1 MNTKTTQ
8 NIADIIDLHLPLAEK
23 TVQQDS
29 KQTNLDSLSIAL
41 FEQNFIQLWQELT
54 HSFEKLLQ
62 ELGKKRQNVDTDLKK
77 QVEATLQICRTDT
90 GIPCISEIESRV
102 EIENSYEIVY
112 EQYLNEVR
120 AHFLQNLLSLDH
132 ELGRSLER
140 VKSQIAEILINKT
153 NLGKLTASKSSEFI
167 QVLATIIPD
176 QLISSIPSQLKI
188 AFQMLAECKLSYRE
202 FILYRIR
209 PHIDGLTPKQPE
221 TPQLTNSPSAEQIFL
236 NLKIAHAQSLR
247 KCEMALKQLLSEP
260 NELAFAIAEEFVDRT
275 IRTPDVEHEW
285 QVLLQKVQPNWDDFF
300 SNPEQIQRQWI
311 HPTQQTTDTNIV
323 VSEVDTI
330 FTLMDF

>member
-1 MNTKTTQ
+1 MNTHTTQ
-8 NIADIIDLHLPLAEK
+8 NITDIIDHHLSFAEK
-23 TVQQDS
+23 TVQKYS
-29 KQTNLDSLSIAL
+29 KQTNLDSQSIAL
-41 FEQNFIQLWQELT
+41 FEHNFIQLWQELT

-77 QVEATLQICRTDT
+77 QVEVTLQICRTDT
-90 GIPCISEIESRV
+90 GIPSISEIERRV
-102 EIENSYEIVY
+102 QIENSYEIVY

-120 AHFLQNLLSLDH
+120 AHFLQNLLSLEH

-153 NLGKLTASKSSEFI
+153 ILGKFTASKSSEFI

-176 QLISSIPSQLKI
+176 QLISTIPSQLKI
-188 AFQMLAECKLSYRE
+188 AFQILAECKLSYRE

-247 KCEMALKQLLSEP
+247 KCEIALKQLLSEP

-275 IRTPDVEHEW
+275 IRTADVENEW

-300 SNPEQIQRQWI
+300 AKPEQIQRKWI
-311 HPTQQTTDTNIV
+311 HSTQQTTDTNIV

>member
-1 MNTKTTQ
+1 MNTNTTE
-8 NIADIIDLHLPLAEK
+8 NITDIIDQHLPLVEK
-23 TVQQDS
+23 TVQKDL
-29 KQTNLDSLSIAL
+29 KQTNLDSQSIAL

-54 HSFEKLLQ
+54 DSFEKLVW
-62 ELGKKRQNVDTDLKK
+62 ELSKKRQNIDADLKK
-77 QVEATLQICRTDT
+77 QVEITLQVCRTDT
-90 GIPCISEIESRV
+90 GIPSISEIQRRF
-102 EIENSYEIVY
+102 EIENRYEIVY

-153 NLGKLTASKSSEFI
+153 DLGKFTASKSSEFI
-167 QVLATIIPD
+167 QVLATEIPD
-176 QLISSIPSQLKI
+176 QLIPNIPSQLKI
-188 AFQMLAECKLSYRE
+188 AFQILAECKLSYRE

-209 PHIDGLTPKQPE
+209 PHIDGLTPKEVE
-221 TPQLTNSPSAEQIFL
+221 TPQLTNSPSAEQVFL

-247 KCEMALKQLLSEP
+247 KCEIALKQLLSEP
-260 NELAFAIAEEFVDRT
+260 SQVAFAIAEEFVDRT
-275 IRTPDVEHEW
+275 IRTADVENEW
-285 QVLLQKVQPNWDDFF
+285 QILLQKVQPAWDDFF
-300 SNPEQIQRQWI
+300 GKPEQIQHEWI
-311 HPTQQTTDTNIV
+311 HSTQQNIDTNIP